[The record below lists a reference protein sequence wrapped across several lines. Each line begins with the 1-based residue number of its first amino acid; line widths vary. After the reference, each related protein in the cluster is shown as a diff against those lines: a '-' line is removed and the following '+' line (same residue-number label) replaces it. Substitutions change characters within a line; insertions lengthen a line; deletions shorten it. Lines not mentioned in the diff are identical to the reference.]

1 MSVET
6 VDPTEPA
13 VSPLAH
19 FGTEVRLERERL
31 GLSREELG
39 KAAHCGYSLVAKIEA
54 GQRVPSIDFAE
65 TCDQVFPHAHG
76 RFERLCTLVL
86 RFAFPPWFRKYVEL
100 EEVATHIRM
109 FQCQVVPGLVQT
121 EEYARA
127 IMATGRVQNA
137 EDLVTARMARQ
148 RILRREKPPR
158 VWIVLDEDV
167 LRRVVGGKH
176 VMKGQLERL
185 RDVAG
190 TPPHVVQVIP
200 DDGRPYHGWSGP
212 FGLLSFSEGSDVVR
226 VEGFPREY
234 LVGDQQDVAVASD
247 AFDLLMAT
255 ALSPDESAA
264 LINSVLK
271 ERYS

>member
-109 FQCQVVPGLVQT
+109 FQCQMVPGLVQT

-127 IMATGRVQNA
+127 IMATGRMPNP

-148 RILRREKPPR
+148 RILGREHPPR
-158 VWIVLDEDV
+158 AWIVLDECV
-167 LRRVVGGKH
+167 LRRTIGGVH
-176 VMKGQLERL
+176 VMKGQLEKL
-185 RDVAG
+185 HGLAS
-190 TPPHVVQVIP
+190 TPPHVVQIVP

-212 FGLLSFSEGSDVVR
+212 FGLLSFAEGSDVAHVD
-226 VEGFPREY
+226 GFPRGY
-234 LVGDQQDVAVASD
+234 VLGDQEDVAMAAD

-255 ALSPDESAA
+255 AMSPDESLR

-271 ERYS
+271 DCYS